1 MTWTIKNLIDGN
13 MAVTGHCLNSRCNH
27 REELD
32 LAMLQER
39 LGPDA
44 PAMVDDLK
52 ARLKCSRCG
61 GKAIGLIYSPK
72 GNEKRSAGAIR
83 YLEARYRR

>member
-32 LAMLQER
+32 LAMLKER

-44 PAMVDDLK
+44 PAMADDLK

-61 GKAIGLIYSPK
+61 SKAIGLIYSPK
-72 GNEKRSAGAIR
+72 GNEKRSPGAIR